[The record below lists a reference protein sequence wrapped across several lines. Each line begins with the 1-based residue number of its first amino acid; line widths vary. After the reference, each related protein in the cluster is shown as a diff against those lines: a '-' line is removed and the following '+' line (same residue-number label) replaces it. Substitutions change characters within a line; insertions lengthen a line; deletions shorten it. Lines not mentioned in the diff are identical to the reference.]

1 MKRIRNLSGKVE
13 VGKRR
18 SAGAIKGSSGAF
30 IKAQWIVGSGDKVYA
45 KGLTAAD
52 KIGIIRAGVSKKQLT
67 EIKEEM
73 DLDYDELSEVLSTSR
88 ATLIK
93 KKKTEKFDSQISERI
108 VLLND
113 VLGYGR
119 EVFGDN
125 DNFNEWLRTSSEAL
139 GNVTPLSMMDTLY
152 GIDEVKKEIGRIAYG
167 VY

>member
-1 MKRIRNLSGKVE
+1 MKSIRQAEARVKVDKTRPARIN
-13 VGKRR
+13 KRTN
-18 SAGAIKGSSGAF
+18 GAAV
-30 IKAQWIVGSGDKVYA
+30 KAQWVVRANNAGQV

-73 DLDYDELSEVLSTSR
+73 DLDYDELSAVLSTSR

-93 KKKTEKFDSQISERI
+93 KKNTEKFDSQISERI

-119 EVFGDN
+119 EVFEDN
-125 DNFNEWLRTSSEAL
+125 NNFNEWLRTPSEAL